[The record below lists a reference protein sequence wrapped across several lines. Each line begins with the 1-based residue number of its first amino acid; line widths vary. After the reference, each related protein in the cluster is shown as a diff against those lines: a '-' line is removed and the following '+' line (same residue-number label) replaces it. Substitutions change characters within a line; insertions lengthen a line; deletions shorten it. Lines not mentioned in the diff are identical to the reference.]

1 MMSGKK
7 RKIMEMIKT
16 DKEGVDEIAILGTT
30 DVVKRK
36 RSFVE
41 SAFDL
46 KYSIDFS
53 NNDYKKVDLQ

>member
-1 MMSGKK
+1 
-7 RKIMEMIKT
+7 MEMIKT